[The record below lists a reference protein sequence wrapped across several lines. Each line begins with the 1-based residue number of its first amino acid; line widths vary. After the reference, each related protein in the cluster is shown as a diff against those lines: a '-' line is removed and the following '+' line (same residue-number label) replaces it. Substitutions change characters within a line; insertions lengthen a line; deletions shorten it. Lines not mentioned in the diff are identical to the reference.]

1 MAKAELIAHV
11 AAQAQLTK
19 AETEKIFN
27 ALLKGVT
34 NILQTQGKLNLP
46 GLGVFSVQ
54 DRPARTGRNPQTGGS
69 IEIAASKV
77 VRFKPGK
84 TRREAVQ

>member
-1 MAKAELIAHV
+1 MTKAELIAQI

-19 AETEKIFN
+19 AEAEKIIN
-27 ALLKGVT
+27 ALIKGIT

-77 VRFKPGK
+77 VKFKPGK
-84 TRREAVQ
+84 TLREAVK